1 MIIKKLLIHKNLMC
15 LFIFLT
21 FIFSV
26 ITNAQDKT
34 SQLWNGKKCA
44 VALTYDDGLNVHLDK
59 VIPVLD
65 SLGFKATFY
74 LHGTSKLGVRLNEW
88 RALSNNGHELGN
100 HTLFHP
106 CIGKSRGFDW
116 VSPDYDLDNYSID
129 RIVDEIKLANT
140 LLNAV
145 DNKTKRTFAY
155 TCGDKTIKDSSFV
168 NLIKNDFIGARGVTS
183 GFNHIND
190 IDFFDVKAFGI
201 DGETA
206 DELIDIVNQAKAKN
220 SLVVFLFHGVGG
232 KHALNISLEEHNK
245 FLQYI
250 KDNEEYIWVSPLVE
264 ILEFIKNK
272 PSSRNL
278 NKK

>member
-1 MIIKKLLIHKNLMC
+1 MNIRRPIIYKCLIVLVT
-15 LFIFLT
+15 L
-21 FIFSV
+21 IFSAN
-26 ITNAQDKT
+26 TNAQDKT
-34 SQLWNGKKCA
+34 GHTWNGKKCA
-44 VALTYDDGLNVHLDK
+44 VALTYDDGLNAQLDK

-65 SLGFKATFY
+65 SLGFKSTFY
-74 LHGTSKLGVRLNEW
+74 VHATSTLSTRLNDW
-88 RALSNNGHELGN
+88 KAIANSGHELGN

-168 NLIKNDFIGARGVTS
+168 NLIKHDFIGARGVES
-183 GFNHIND
+183 GFNQIND
-190 IDFFDVKAFGI
+190 IDLFDIKAFGI
-201 DGETA
+201 NGQTA
-206 DELIDIVNQAKAKN
+206 DELINIVNQAKTNN

-232 KHALNISLEEHNK
+232 GHALNISSEEHNK
-245 FLQYI
+245 FLFYL
-250 KDNEEYIWVSPLVE
+250 KNNEESIWISPLVK

-278 NKK
+278 DKK